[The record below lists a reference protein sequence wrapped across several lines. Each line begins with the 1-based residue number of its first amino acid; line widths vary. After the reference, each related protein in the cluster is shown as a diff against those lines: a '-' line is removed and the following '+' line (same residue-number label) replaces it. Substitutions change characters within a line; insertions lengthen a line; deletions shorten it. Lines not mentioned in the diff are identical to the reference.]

1 MIDVYKILFWI
12 IFAIVFT
19 ILTIFVVS
27 SLYFVFKTKEPTI
40 VPSFAKEFS
49 S

>member
-1 MIDVYKILFWI
+1 MIDIYKILFWGV
-12 IFAIVFT
+12 FAIVFS

-27 SLYFVFKTKEPTI
+27 SIFFVFKTKEPTI

>member
-12 IFAIVFT
+12 IFAIVF
-19 ILTIFVVS
+19 ILLTIFVVS